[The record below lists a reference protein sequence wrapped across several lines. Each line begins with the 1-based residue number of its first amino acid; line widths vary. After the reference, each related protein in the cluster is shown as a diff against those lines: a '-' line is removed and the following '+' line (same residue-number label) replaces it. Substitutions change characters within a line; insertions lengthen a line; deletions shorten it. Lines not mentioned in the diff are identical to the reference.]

1 MRGREG
7 RREGGEREG
16 ERELCDLVIRESI
29 LGEQEIE
36 AANEKRKE
44 KKGKQQESK
53 RRRPYLIPKR
63 SFFASPCADMISTC
77 KHICV
82 QKDEKQSTSVL

>member
-36 AANEKRKE
+36 AANEKRKGKE
-44 KKGKQQESK
+44 NNRRARGGDHTSFQKGPSL
-53 RRRPYLIPKR
+53 P
-63 SFFASPCADMISTC
+63 A
-77 KHICV
+77 HV
-82 QKDEKQSTSVL
+82 QT

>member
-36 AANEKRKE
+36 AANEKREERKTTGE
-44 KKGKQQESK
+44 QEEETIPHSKK
-53 RRRPYLIPKR
+53 
-63 SFFASPCADMISTC
+63 
-77 KHICV
+77 
-82 QKDEKQSTSVL
+82 VLLCQPMCRHDQHM

>member
-1 MRGREG
+1 MRKGGREG
-7 RREGGEREG
+7 GREGGRK
-16 ERELCDLVIRESI
+16 R
-29 LGEQEIE
+29 IE
-36 AANEKRKE
+36 KEKVYWENKKLKRPMRREKRR
-44 KKGKQQESK
+44 KGKQQESK